1 MGPLGLIPPLS
12 MWPGRGNWW
21 LWAGPQDNEQGDGS
35 QGQLL
40 LLEPKRNDRPA
51 ETRSRDEKRMERTVE
66 EKMNV
71 EWKRGKKKTGRIG
84 RDRQERERE

>member
-1 MGPLGLIPPLS
+1 M
-12 MWPGRGNWW
+12 
-21 LWAGPQDNEQGDGS
+21 
-35 QGQLL
+35 
-40 LLEPKRNDRPA
+40 EPKRNDRPA